1 MLQASYFQVRLTLV
15 SEQMWLGFL
24 FSSFFF
30 FFSCFV
36 PVETKGEDRVPC
48 AIFYSGVGDKC

>member
-15 SEQMWLGFL
+15 SEQMWVGFL

-30 FFSCFV
+30 FFCFV
-36 PVETKGEDRVPC
+36 PVETKGKDRVSC